1 MQLRTLKDLLP
12 ILLVVAAVLSG
23 GNVKAQG
30 VDANGQRESRETLS
44 VRDTIE
50 LALKNN
56 LSTLL
61 ASERESEAR
70 GLRTESRAPL
80 MPNI

>member
-1 MQLRTLKDLLP
+1 MTRVLSTKVESSAGVQPKTLKNLLP
-12 ILLVVAAVLSG
+12 ILLVVAAVLAS

-30 VDANGQRESRETLS
+30 VAANGQRESRQTLS
-44 VRDTIE
+44 LHDTIE

-61 ASERESEAR
+61 ASERE
-70 GLRTESRAPL
+70 
-80 MPNI
+80 